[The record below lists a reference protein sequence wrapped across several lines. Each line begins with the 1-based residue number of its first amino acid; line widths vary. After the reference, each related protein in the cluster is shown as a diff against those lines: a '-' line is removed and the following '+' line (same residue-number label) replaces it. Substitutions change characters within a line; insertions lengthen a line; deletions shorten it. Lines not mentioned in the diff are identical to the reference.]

1 MGFYLDA
8 DVRMR
13 AMGTCFMGILQQVDK
28 YLLHLCAVSIPGK
41 LGRRAFIQHF
51 QFRIKPLQVGQK
63 LFQWDFRFHRGR
75 DTGQFPVI
83 LNKLQQAFPPAVD
96 DL

>member
-1 MGFYLDA
+1 MHGFLPGCGCPDESDGHMLHGHSSA
-8 DVRMR
+8 
-13 AMGTCFMGILQQVDK
+13 VDK

-83 LNKLQQAFPPAVD
+83 LNKLQQAFPPGGR
-96 DL
+96 